1 MTLEEA
7 QKNAERDEKINQK
20 KEYLDEK
27 VGRIAWK
34 VFMIA
39 VIVGFIITRFIA
51 PVYASGESMMPTIK
65 DGSLIL
71 CNCMVKDYKT
81 DDIVVISLWKTQ
93 KVPASIIKRIVA
105 VPGDSVEIIDGILYV
120 NGIKETRGFDVMED
134 PGIVTE
140 KIVLGVDEYFVLGDN
155 RNHSSDS
162 RRYGII
168 QKSMIKG
175 VLSEKSIKNCIET
188 SFHL

>member
-39 VIVGFIITRFIA
+39 VVVGFIITRFIA

-71 CNCMVKDYKT
+71 CNCMVKNYKT

-105 VPGDSVEIIDGILYV
+105 VPGDSLEIIDGILYV

-175 VLSEKSIKNCIET
+175 VLTEKCIET
-188 SFHL
+188 SFHLH